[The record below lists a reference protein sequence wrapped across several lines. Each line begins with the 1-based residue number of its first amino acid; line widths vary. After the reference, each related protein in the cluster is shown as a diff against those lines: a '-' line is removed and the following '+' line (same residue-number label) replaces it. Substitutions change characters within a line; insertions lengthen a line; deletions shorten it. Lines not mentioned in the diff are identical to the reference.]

1 MTGLYLLWLMGCI
14 AVAVRMEWLDKRG
27 LLDLL
32 CLLADIPNKDAA
44 KIIAV
49 LGWPL
54 VLPMLIFS

>member
-1 MTGLYLLWLMGCI
+1 MGCI
-14 AVAVRMEWLDKRG
+14 AVAIQMEWLDKRG

-32 CLLADIPNKDAA
+32 CLLADIPSKDAA